1 MKKKKTLIIFCFF
14 LSVLVGCGS
23 IWWWFPTHILEEIE
37 TNKISIIK
45 VFNKNSGNE
54 FEITDSNDV
63 SIIVEGIGEK
73 TFRKKSVNSENIA
86 YWYQLTFYGENGKE
100 IETLDIQNKHIIKKY
115 ISDKFTIY
123 YYCNEGLDVVTDCL
137 ERAEALQFPDY
148 NKDPDF

>member
-45 VFNKNSGNE
+45 VVNKNSGNE

-115 ISDKFTIY
+115 IYYIY
-123 YYCNEGLDVVTDCL
+123 L
-137 ERAEALQFPDY
+137 
-148 NKDPDF
+148 K